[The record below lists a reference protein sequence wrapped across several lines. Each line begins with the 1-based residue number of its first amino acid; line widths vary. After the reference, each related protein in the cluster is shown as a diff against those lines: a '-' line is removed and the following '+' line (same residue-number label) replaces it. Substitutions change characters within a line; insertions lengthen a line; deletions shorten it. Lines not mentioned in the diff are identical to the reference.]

1 MNALLSL
8 LYDPDEEGNWSFEDL
23 IEYGYLVLLEVREG
37 MAMGGGGNKENDK
50 DDEDWFE

>member
-37 MAMGGGGNKENDK
+37 MAMGGGGNKGFDK
-50 DDEDWFE
+50 DDEEWLE